1 MLVAIIKKIFTEG
14 LLSARPCSRPTVPPV
29 KSLWSS
35 FSAGR
40 RQTKKPVDTWVC
52 NMSDGIKA
60 SKIHQAGGR
69 AGMDVGGI
77 LINAGADP

>member
-1 MLVAIIKKIFTEG
+1 M
-14 LLSARPCSRPTVPPV
+14 
-29 KSLWSS
+29 
-35 FSAGR
+35 
-40 RQTKKPVDTWVC
+40 DTWVC

-77 LINAGADP
+77 LINAQGKPCWGRPLNRDARSGGSRFQAEETAGGKVQRWELPSRELWEE